1 MEKEPAW
8 NALKNVRL
16 KKIRGLS
23 FEDILKSRFI
33 KIADHHNRDHQK
45 LMLFE
50 YRGQVWV
57 VPFIDNEKGVFL
69 KTLYPSRKYTKLY
82 QRGEL

>member
-1 MEKEPAW
+1 MEREPKW
-8 NALKNVRL
+8 NALKSVRL

-23 FEDILKSRFI
+23 FEDILGARYI
-33 KIADHHNRDHQK
+33 KTENHPNRDNQK

-50 YRGQVWV
+50 HKGKIWV
-57 VPFIDNEKGVFL
+57 VPFVDAEKERFL

-82 QRGEL
+82 ERGAL

>member
-1 MEKEPAW
+1 MEKEPKW
-8 NALKNVRL
+8 NALKSTRL

-23 FEDILKSRFI
+23 FEDILKTRFI
-33 KIADHHNRDHQK
+33 IIIDHHNRDDQK

-50 YRGQVWV
+50 HRGQVWV
-57 VPFIDNEKGVFL
+57 VPFIENEKEIFL

-82 QRGEL
+82 QRGDL

>member
-1 MEKEPAW
+1 MEKEPKW
-8 NALKNVRL
+8 NALKSVRL
-16 KKIRGLS
+16 KRIRGLS
-23 FEDILKSRFI
+23 FEDIFKARYI
-33 KIADHHNRDHQK
+33 GTEKHPNREHQK

-50 YRGQVWV
+50 YKGQVWA
-57 VPFIDNEKGVFL
+57 VPFVEDEKELFL